1 MPWPA
6 GEAIGAAKRLFGE
19 WLAARGGSEP
29 AEIAAGLTA
38 VRHFIEAHG
47 ASRFAPWSEPGRVVQ
62 NRAGYS
68 RPDDG
73 GTAFYVLPEA
83 WRADVLAG
91 HDAGMIAREL
101 AKRGMVKATS
111 DGKPQTKQRLPD
123 GSERKVYVVLP
134 TIFSGEG
141 AG

>member
-1 MPWPA
+1 M
-6 GEAIGAAKRLFGE
+6 
-19 WLAARGGSEP
+19 
-29 AEIAAGLTA
+29 
-38 VRHFIEAHG
+38 
-47 ASRFAPWSEPGRVVQ
+47 VQ
-62 NRAGYS
+62 HRAGYS

-83 WRADVLAG
+83 WRTDVLPG

-101 AKRGMVKATS
+101 AKRGMIKATA

-134 TIFSGEG
+134 TIFSGEV